1 MDARY
6 GETEMQLMDT
16 VWRVWRTVTID
27 MTKWEADGDEMYII
41 GWLNE
46 SQTDDTMTNGMI
58 AEYWEQHG

>member
-1 MDARY
+1 
-6 GETEMQLMDT
+6 MQLMDT

-46 SQTDDTMTNGMI
+46 SQTDDTLTNGMI